1 VPVVAEAFVEGVR
14 VVTKKG
20 YRKLNHI
27 HMVGIGGTGMNGI
40 AEVLLNLGYKV
51 SGSDLAENDAT
62 RRLVRLG
69 AEIAVGHR
77 ADNVKQADVVV
88 ISSAVREDNVEVVR
102 ARESLIPVIP
112 RAEMLAELMR
122 MKNGVAVAGSH
133 GKTTTTSMTALVL
146 EAGGFDP
153 TIIVGGRLNTI
164 GANAKLGAGDFMVAE
179 ADESDRS
186 FLYLSPFIAVLTNID
201 EEHLDQYRGVDD
213 LKTTFINFANK
224 VPFYCPV
231 ILCLDDPNLQ
241 SIIPQIARRVIT
253 YGFSAQS
260 DLTARDFSFDEFR
273 SASSVFDH
281 GRPLGTMKL
290 QVPGLH
296 NISNALA
303 AASVGLDLDVPA
315 KTILEA
321 LESYTGTGRRFE
333 LRKIVDDIMVVEDY
347 AHHPTEIKA
356 TLEAAKR
363 GWDRR
368 VVAVFQPHR
377 YTRLSKLMTSFATAF
392 NQADVL
398 VLTEIYPAGED
409 PIPGVT
415 GRALYEEVRQFG
427 HKQVHFEPDLKRIG
441 SLLKTIL
448 VPGDIVLVLGAGN
461 VNRTIPDIIEKLEAG
476 S

>member
-1 VPVVAEAFVEGVR
+1 
-14 VVTKKG
+14 VTKKG

-51 SGSDLAENDAT
+51 SGSDIQENDAT
-62 RRLVRLG
+62 HRLVKLG
-69 AEIAVGHR
+69 AAVAIGHR
-77 ADNVKQADVVV
+77 AENLKDADVVV
-88 ISSAVREDNVEVVR
+88 ISSAVHEDNVEVQSAR
-102 ARESLIPVIP
+102 ARLIPVIP

-122 MKNGVAVAGSH
+122 MKYGIAVAGSH
-133 GKTTTTSMTALVL
+133 GKTTTTSMTAIVL

-164 GANAKLGAGDFMVAE
+164 GANAKLGAGDFIVAE

-201 EEHLDQYRGVDD
+201 EEHLDQYQSVDD
-213 LKTTFINFANK
+213 LKTTFVNFANK

-241 SIIPQIARRVIT
+241 SIIPAIERRVIT

-260 DLTARDFSFDEFR
+260 DLFARDFAFDEFR
-273 SASSVFDH
+273 SDSVLFVK
-281 GRPLGTMKL
+281 GKKLGALKL
-290 QVPGLH
+290 QVPGMH
-296 NISNALA
+296 NILNAMA
-303 AASVGLDLDVPA
+303 AAAVGLDLDIAPRA
-315 KTILEA
+315 ILEA

-333 LRKIVDDIMVVEDY
+333 LRKTVDDAMIIEDY

-363 GWDRR
+363 GWPRR

-377 YTRLSKLMTSFATAF
+377 YTRLARLMTAFATAF

-398 VLTEIYPAGED
+398 VLTEIYPAGEE

-427 HKQVHFEPDLKRIG
+427 HKQVYFEPDLKKVPAV
-441 SLLKTIL
+441 LKKI
-448 VPGDIVLVLGAGN
+448 VASGDIVLVLGAGN
-461 VNRTIPDIIEKLEAG
+461 INRTIPEIIAVLEAKG
-476 S
+476 

>member
-1 VPVVAEAFVEGVR
+1 M
-14 VVTKKG
+14 TKKG

-51 SGSDLAENDAT
+51 SGSDLHENDAT

-69 AEIAVGHR
+69 AEVAIGHR
-77 ADNVKQADVVV
+77 AENLENADVVV
-88 ISSAVREDNVEVVR
+88 ISSAVREDNVEVAKAR
-102 ARESLIPVIP
+102 AGLIPVIP

-122 MKNGVAVAGSH
+122 MKYGVAVAGSH
-133 GKTTTTSMTALVL
+133 GKTTTTSMTAVVL

-164 GANAKLGAGDFMVAE
+164 GANAKLGAGDFIVAE

-201 EEHLDQYRGVDD
+201 EEHLDHYQSLDD
-213 LKTTFINFANK
+213 LKATFVNFANK

-241 SIIPQIARRVIT
+241 SVIPELERRVIT

-260 DLTARDFSFDEFR
+260 DLSARDFAFDEFR
-273 SASSVFDH
+273 STSTVLAK
-281 GRPLGTMKL
+281 GKPLGALRL
-290 QVPGLH
+290 QVPGMH
-296 NISNALA
+296 NILNALA
-303 AASVGLDLDVPA
+303 ATAVGLDLDMAP

-333 LRKIVDDIMVVEDY
+333 LRKNVGGVLVVEDY
-347 AHHPTEIKA
+347 AHHPTEIRA

-363 GWDRR
+363 GFARR

-392 NQADVL
+392 NQADLL
-398 VLTEIYPAGED
+398 VLTEVYPAGEE
-409 PIPGVT
+409 PIPGAT
-415 GRALYEEVRQFG
+415 GQALYEEVRQFG
-427 HKQVHFEPDLKRIG
+427 HRQVHFEPDLGRIG
-441 SLLKTIL
+441 PLCGKILL
-448 VPGDIVLVLGAGN
+448 PGDIVIVLGAGN
-461 VNRTIPDIIEKLEAG
+461 VNKTIPDIIAALEEKG
-476 S
+476 

>member
-1 VPVVAEAFVEGVR
+1 MTKR
-14 VVTKKG
+14 V

-51 SGSDLAENDAT
+51 SGSDLQENEAT
-62 RRLVRLG
+62 RRLAKLG
-69 AEIAVGHR
+69 AAIAIGHR
-77 ADNVKQADVVV
+77 AENLQNADVVV
-88 ISSAVREDNVEVVR
+88 ISSAVREANVEVAKAR
-102 ARESLIPVIP
+102 AGLIPVIP

-122 MKNGVAVAGSH
+122 MKYGVAVAGSH

-153 TIIVGGRLNTI
+153 TVIVGGRLNTI
-164 GANAKLGAGDFMVAE
+164 GANAKLGAGDFIVAE

-201 EEHLDQYRGVDD
+201 AEHLDQYQSVED
-213 LKTTFINFANK
+213 LKKTFVNFANK

-241 SIIPQIARRVIT
+241 SIIPELERRIIT

-260 DLTARDFSFDEFR
+260 DLFAREFAFDEFR
-273 SASSVFDH
+273 SSSVLFAK
-281 GRPLGTMKL
+281 GKELGALKL
-290 QVPGLH
+290 QVPGMH
-296 NISNALA
+296 NILNAMA
-303 AASVGLDLDVPA
+303 AAAVGLDLDIPPR
-315 KTILEA
+315 TILQA

-333 LRKIVDDIMVVEDY
+333 FHKTVGGVMIIEDY
-347 AHHPTEIKA
+347 AHHPTEIRA

-363 GWDRR
+363 GWPRR
-368 VVAVFQPHR
+368 VVAIFQPHR
-377 YTRLSKLMTSFATAF
+377 YTRLAKLMAEFATAF

-427 HKQVHFEPDLKRIG
+427 HKQVFFEPDLKKIAAA
-441 SLLKTIL
+441 LQKIL
-448 VPGDIVLVLGAGN
+448 APGDIVLVLGAGN
-461 VNRTIPDIIEKLEAG
+461 INRTIPDIISRLEARD
-476 S
+476 

>member
-1 VPVVAEAFVEGVR
+1 M
-14 VVTKKG
+14 TKKG

-51 SGSDLAENDAT
+51 SGSDLQENEAT
-62 RRLVRLG
+62 RRLERLG
-69 AEIAVGHR
+69 AEVAIGHR
-77 ADNVKQADVVV
+77 AENLRSADVVV
-88 ISSAVREDNVEVVR
+88 ISSAVREDNVEVQK
-102 ARESLIPVIP
+102 ARTSLIPVIP

-122 MKNGVAVAGSH
+122 MKYGIAVAGSH
-133 GKTTTTSMTALVL
+133 GKTTTTSMTAIVL

-164 GANAKLGAGDFMVAE
+164 GANAKLGAGDFIVAE

-186 FLYLSPFIAVLTNID
+186 FLCLSPFIAVLTNID
-201 EEHLDQYRGVDD
+201 EEHLDQYQGADD
-213 LKTTFINFANK
+213 LKRTFVNFANK

-241 SIIPQIARRVIT
+241 SIIPQIERRIIT

-260 DLTARDFSFDEFR
+260 DLTARDFAFDEFR
-273 SASSVFDH
+273 SASVLFAR
-281 GRPLGTMKL
+281 GKELGPMKL
-290 QVPGLH
+290 QVPGMH
-296 NISNALA
+296 NILNAMA
-303 AASVGLDLDVPA
+303 AAAVGLDLDISPR
-315 KTILEA
+315 TILEA

-333 LRKIVDDIMVVEDY
+333 LRKIVNDIMIIEDY

-363 GWDRR
+363 GWPRR

-377 YTRLSKLMTSFATAF
+377 YTRLSKLMTAFATAF

-398 VLTEIYPAGED
+398 LLTEIYPAGET
-409 PIPGVT
+409 PVPGVT
-415 GRALYEEVRQFG
+415 GDALHQA
-427 HKQVHFEPDLKRIG
+427 LKRRG
-441 SLLKTIL
+441 HLDVRW
-448 VPGDIVLVLGAGN
+448 VPGRERLADTLLELVRPGDLVIVLGAGDIS
-461 VNRTIPDIIEKLEAG
+461 RTADEFLAMLRTGVGIPQIH
-476 S
+476 

>member
-1 VPVVAEAFVEGVR
+1 M
-14 VVTKKG
+14 TKKG

-51 SGSDLAENDAT
+51 SGSDLQENEAT
-62 RRLVRLG
+62 QRLTRLG
-69 AEIAVGHR
+69 AVISIGHR
-77 ADNVKQADVVV
+77 AENVKAADVVV
-88 ISSAVREDNVEVVR
+88 ISSAVREDNVEVER
-102 ARESLIPVIP
+102 ARARLIPVIP

-122 MKNGVAVAGSH
+122 MKYGVAVAGSH

-164 GANAKLGAGDFMVAE
+164 GANAKLGEGDFIVAE

-201 EEHLDQYRGVDD
+201 LEHLDQYRSLDD
-213 LKTTFINFANK
+213 IKRTFVNFANK

-241 SIIPQIARRVIT
+241 SIIPDLERRIIT

-260 DLTARDFSFDEFR
+260 DVTARDPGFEGFR
-273 SASSVFDH
+273 SRAEVLH
-281 GRPLGTMKL
+281 KGRSLGVLNL
-290 QVPGLH
+290 QVPGQH
-296 NISNALA
+296 NILNAMA
-303 AASVGLDLDVPA
+303 AAAVGLDLDMPA
-315 KTILEA
+315 ATILDA
-321 LESYTGTGRRFE
+321 LAGYTGTGRRFE
-333 LRKIVDDIMVVEDY
+333 LRKIVRDIMVIEDY

-363 GWDRR
+363 GFPRR

-377 YTRLSKLMTSFATAF
+377 YTRLSKLMAQFATSF

-398 VLTEIYPAGED
+398 VVTEIYPAGED
-409 PIPGVT
+409 PLPGVS
-415 GRALYEEVRQFG
+415 GQALYDEIRQFG
-427 HKQVHFEPDLKRIG
+427 HKHVRFEPDLKRVPELVARLAAPND
-441 SLLKTIL
+441 LL
-448 VPGDIVLVLGAGN
+448 LVLGAGN
-461 VNRTIPDIIEKLEAG
+461 VNRIIPDIIARLEAAR
-476 S
+476 